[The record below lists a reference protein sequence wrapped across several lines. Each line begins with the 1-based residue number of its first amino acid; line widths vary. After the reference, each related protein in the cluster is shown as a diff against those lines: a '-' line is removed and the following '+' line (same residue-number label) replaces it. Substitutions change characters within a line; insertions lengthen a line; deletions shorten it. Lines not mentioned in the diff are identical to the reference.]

1 LVGQLKQESNMTGR
15 ESELIGNFEV
25 RKEGNV
31 TRRDVIMMGAMAATG
46 LVAAGGEIVSAAT
59 AAAPATATSGMT
71 DPYVARDFSDLVN
84 KKLDGLSV
92 SQIEQHLKLYKG
104 YVGKSNEIFNKLKDV
119 DITAANATYSPLR
132 ELLMEQSYAVN
143 GAVFHEYYF
152 GNLGGK
158 GGEPTGDLKAA
169 LEERWGSFGKFS
181 DYLKASGK
189 CMRGWVVIGFN
200 TRGGHLDAF
209 GLDMHNMWCPANTL
223 PILVLDVYEH
233 AYMVDYG
240 IDRAKYLDAFMK
252 NIDWEV
258 VAKRLSASKNHP
270 TGLDATA

>member
-1 LVGQLKQESNMTGR
+1 MTGR
-15 ESELIGNFEV
+15 ENELIGNFEV
-25 RKEGNV
+25 RKEGIV
-31 TRRDVIMMGAMAATG
+31 TRRDVIRMGAMAATG
-46 LVAAGGEIVSAAT
+46 LVAAGSEMVSAAT
-59 AAAPATATSGMT
+59 AAAPTAPTGSAT

-119 DITAANATYSPLR
+119 DITTANATYSPLR

-158 GGEPTGDLKAA
+158 GGEPTGELKAA

-189 CMRGWVVIGFN
+189 SMRGWVVIGFN

-209 GLDMHNMWCPANTL
+209 GLDTHNMWCPANTL

-252 NIDWEV
+252 NIDWDV
-258 VAKRLSASKNHP
+258 VAKRLKASHNHP